1 MAGCRD
7 RLLRRLVGANAR
19 RARKTLGL
27 SQEAVALES
36 GFHRTFIGHIERGE
50 TNVSVD
56 SLERLA
62 LALKVSAFELLEP
75 SCLRSVSQRPHCS
88 SLHKGEYVEILAPG
102 NGNQSMVPSP
112 VNKGHLTSRQL
123 ACLRRIALGDTTA
136 EIAASLGLS
145 PHTVEHYVTEACV
158 RLGARTRAHA
168 VTLAIVSGFLELPP
182 RSDA

>member
-1 MAGCRD
+1 MVGCRY

-19 RARKTLGL
+19 DARRTLGL
-27 SQEAVALES
+27 SQEAVAFEA

-62 LALKVSAFELLEP
+62 LALKVSAFELLMPSDHKPAHQEP
-75 SCLRSVSQRPHCS
+75 DLTSPYKSNYLETTVCASAKRGIVSPP
-88 SLHKGEYVEILAPG
+88 LHK
-102 NGNQSMVPSP
+102 NC
-112 VNKGHLTSRQL
+112 LTSRQL
-123 ACLRRIALGDTTA
+123 ACLHRIALGDTTA
-136 EIAASLGLS
+136 EIAAGLGLS
-145 PHTVEHYVTEACV
+145 PHTVEHYVTEACA

-168 VTLAIVSGFLELPP
+168 VTLAIVSGLLELPP